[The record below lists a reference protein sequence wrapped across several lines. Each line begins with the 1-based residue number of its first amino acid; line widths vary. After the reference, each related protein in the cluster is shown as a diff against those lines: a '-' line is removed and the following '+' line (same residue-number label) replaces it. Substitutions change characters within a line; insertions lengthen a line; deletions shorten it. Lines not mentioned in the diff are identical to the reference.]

1 MKKASKILLLMVVG
15 VSLISEGKVFSQ
27 ITEKEIIERLTRL
40 EEGQKSILRE
50 MNKRFEDINK
60 RFEDINKRFE
70 DINKRFDNLVSVFIG
85 IVGAFAGIVAIT
97 IGFAIWDRRTA
108 LAPAIKTA
116 RELEERE
123 KKIEEV
129 LREFAKQEPRLAN
142 VMRNLGFL

>member
-1 MKKASKILLLMVVG
+1 MMSLPISKPNSSSLLTGLIANVCIIIFGRLKMKKASKILLLMVVG

-60 RFEDINKRFE
+60 RF
-70 DINKRFDNLVSVFIG
+70 DNLVSVFIG

-108 LAPAIKTA
+108 LAPAIKNRSGA
-116 RELEERE
+116 
-123 KKIEEV
+123 
-129 LREFAKQEPRLAN
+129 
-142 VMRNLGFL
+142 